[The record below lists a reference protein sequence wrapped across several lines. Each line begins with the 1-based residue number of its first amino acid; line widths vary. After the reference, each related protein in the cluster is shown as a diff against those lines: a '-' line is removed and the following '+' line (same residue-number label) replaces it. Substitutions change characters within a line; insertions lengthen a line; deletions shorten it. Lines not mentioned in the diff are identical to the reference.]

1 MESARTRGW
10 ERYLPGLAVLR
21 NYDRAWLRPDV
32 MAGLTVTAYLVP
44 QVMAYAQIAGLPPVV
59 GLWGML
65 APLALGLSGDSSL
78 RAPMAWA
85 VIGGLVTSTL
95 LSLIVVPAAYT
106 VLHDAGDWVARRF
119 GKDSSGQ
126 APHPG

>member
-65 APLALGLSGDSSL
+65 APLARS
-78 RAPMAWA
+78 
-85 VIGGLVTSTL
+85 
-95 LSLIVVPAAYT
+95 
-106 VLHDAGDWVARRF
+106 
-119 GKDSSGQ
+119 
-126 APHPG
+126 